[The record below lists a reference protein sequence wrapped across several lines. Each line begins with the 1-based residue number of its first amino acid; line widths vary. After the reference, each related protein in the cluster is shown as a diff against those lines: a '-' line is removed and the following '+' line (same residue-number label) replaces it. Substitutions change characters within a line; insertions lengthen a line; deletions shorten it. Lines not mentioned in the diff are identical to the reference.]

1 MNLSPQVR
9 RAIYLIIGV
18 LSPSIAYLNNEGV
31 VNDMWAGL
39 FAVVV
44 SAVSALAFSKVS
56 PDGK

>member
-1 MNLSPQVR
+1 MLSPQVR

-18 LSPSIAYLNNEGV
+18 TAPAMAYLNNEGV
-31 VNDMWAGL
+31 INNVWFGL
-39 FAVVV
+39 FSVVV